1 MEQTE
6 LLPLNLQ
13 LFADDPN
20 GGLGT
25 PDPNPQ
31 GEPNPGENPPGNGE
45 PGRDDKDEL
54 TDSDK
59 IVEKLQ
65 KRIGKEQA
73 EKNET
78 KTQLDQALAR
88 IEELENG
95 GKKSVKEKSDEEK
108 AAELQKAKDDEIA
121 NLKAQIKISNITSQA
136 DEVLKE
142 SGIALSAAE
151 LGLLVDV
158 DEEKTYSN
166 VKTFL
171 NLLDNQRSQWEK
183 ARNTGTTPKRVP
195 GNVISVDK
203 EKFDSMT
210 YAEKA
215 ELAKSNP
222 DEFKKLTGGY

>member
-25 PDPNPQ
+25 PNPNPQ

-45 PGRDDKDEL
+45 PGSDDKDEL

-78 KTQLDQALAR
+78 KTQLEQALAR
-88 IEELENG
+88 IEELEKG
-95 GKKSVKEKSDEEK
+95 GKKTVKEKSDEEK

-121 NLKAQIKISNITSQA
+121 SLKAQIKISNITSQA

-183 ARNTGTTPKRVP
+183 ARNTGTTPKLVP

-203 EKFDSMT
+203 DKFDSMT

-215 ELAKSNP
+215 ELAKTNP

>member
-88 IEELENG
+88 MKELEKG

-121 NLKAQIKISNITSQA
+121 SLKAQIKISNITSQA

-183 ARNTGTTPKRVP
+183 ARNTGTTPKLVP

-203 EKFDSMT
+203 DKFDSMT

>member
-13 LFADDPN
+13 LFA
-20 GGLGT
+20 
-25 PDPNPQ
+25 
-31 GEPNPGENPPGNGE
+31 EEAA
-45 PGRDDKDEL
+45 DETSEVGSETETETNEEEQQEQS
-54 TDSDK
+54 TDNDK

-73 EKNET
+73 E
-78 KTQLDQALAR
+78 
-88 IEELENG
+88 
-95 GKKSVKEKSDEEK
+95 
-108 AAELQKAKDDEIA
+108 DDEIA
-121 NLKAQIKISNITSQA
+121 SLKAQIKISNITSQA

-171 NLLDNQRSQWEK
+171 N
-183 ARNTGTTPKRVP
+183 
-195 GNVISVDK
+195 
-203 EKFDSMT
+203 
-210 YAEKA
+210 
-215 ELAKSNP
+215 
-222 DEFKKLTGGY
+222 

>member
-13 LFADDPN
+13 LFA
-20 GGLGT
+20 
-25 PDPNPQ
+25 
-31 GEPNPGENPPGNGE
+31 EEAA
-45 PGRDDKDEL
+45 DETSEAGSETETNEEEQQEQS
-54 TDSDK
+54 TDNDK

-78 KTQLDQALAR
+78 KTQLDQALSR
-88 IEELENG
+88 IEELEKG

-121 NLKAQIKISNITSQA
+121 SLKAQIKISNITSQA

-195 GNVISVDK
+195 SNVVSVDK
-203 EKFDSMT
+203 DKFDSMT

-222 DEFKKLTGGY
+222 EEFKKITGGY

>member
-25 PDPNPQ
+25 PNPNPQ

-45 PGRDDKDEL
+45 PGSDDKDEL

-78 KTQLDQALAR
+78 KTQLEQALAR

-121 NLKAQIKISNITSQA
+121 SLKAQIKISNITSQA

-151 LGLLVDV
+151 LGLLVHV

-183 ARNTGTTPKRVP
+183 ARNTGITPKLVP
-195 GNVISVDK
+195 GNVVSVDK
-203 EKFDSMT
+203 DKFDSMT

-215 ELAKSNP
+215 ELAKNNP
-222 DEFKKLTGGY
+222 EEFKKITGGY

>member
-13 LFADDPN
+13 LFAK
-20 GGLGT
+20 
-25 PDPNPQ
+25 
-31 GEPNPGENPPGNGE
+31 EAA
-45 PGRDDKDEL
+45 DETSEVGSETETETETNEEEQQEQS

-78 KTQLDQALAR
+78 KTQLEQALAR
-88 IEELENG
+88 IEELEKG
-95 GKKSVKEKSDEEK
+95 SKKTVKEKSDEEK

-121 NLKAQIKISNITSQA
+121 SLKAQIKISNITSQA

-183 ARNTGTTPKRVP
+183 VRNTGTTPKRVP

-203 EKFDSMT
+203 DKFDSMT

-215 ELAKSNP
+215 ELAKTNP
-222 DEFKKLTGGY
+222 EEFKKITGGY

>member
-45 PGRDDKDEL
+45 PGSDDKDEL

-78 KTQLDQALAR
+78 KTQLEQALAR
-88 IEELENG
+88 IEELEKG

-121 NLKAQIKISNITSQA
+121 SLKAQIKISNITSQA

-195 GNVISVDK
+195 GNTDVDVFK
-203 EKFDSMT
+203 Q
-210 YAEKA
+210 AA
-215 ELAKSNP
+215 AK
-222 DEFKKLTGGY
+222 Y

>member
-45 PGRDDKDEL
+45 PGSDDKDEL
-54 TDSDK
+54 TDNDK

-78 KTQLDQALAR
+78 KTQLEQALSR
-88 IEELENG
+88 IEELEKG

-121 NLKAQIKISNITSQA
+121 SLKAQIKISNITSQA

-203 EKFDSMT
+203 DKFDSMT

>member
-13 LFADDPN
+13 LFADNPN

-45 PGRDDKDEL
+45 PGSDDKDEL
-54 TDSDK
+54 TDNDK

-78 KTQLDQALAR
+78 KTQLEQALSR
-88 IEELENG
+88 IEELEKG

-121 NLKAQIKISNITSQA
+121 SLKAQIKISNITSQA

-142 SGIALSAAE
+142 SGIALSSAE

-183 ARNTGTTPKRVP
+183 ARNTGTTPKLVP
-195 GNVISVDK
+195 GNNDVDFFK
-203 EKFDSMT
+203 Q
-210 YAEKA
+210 AA
-215 ELAKSNP
+215 AK
-222 DEFKKLTGGY
+222 Y

>member
-45 PGRDDKDEL
+45 PGSDDKDEL
-54 TDSDK
+54 TDNDK

-78 KTQLDQALAR
+78 KTQLEQALAR
-88 IEELENG
+88 IEELEKG
-95 GKKSVKEKSDEEK
+95 GKKTVKEKSDEEK

-121 NLKAQIKISNITSQA
+121 SLKAQIKISNITSQA

-183 ARNTGTTPKRVP
+183 ARNTGTTPKLVP
-195 GNVISVDK
+195 SNNDVDVFK
-203 EKFDSMT
+203 Q
-210 YAEKA
+210 AA
-215 ELAKSNP
+215 AK
-222 DEFKKLTGGY
+222 Y

>member
-20 GGLGT
+20 
-25 PDPNPQ
+25 PQ
-31 GEPNPGENPPGNGE
+31 GEPNPGENPPGNGD
-45 PGRDDKDEL
+45 PGSDDKDEL
-54 TDSDK
+54 TDNDK

-88 IEELENG
+88 IEELEKG

-121 NLKAQIKISNITSQA
+121 SLKAQIKISNITSQA

>member
-13 LFADDPN
+13 LFADNPN

-31 GEPNPGENPPGNGE
+31 GEPNPGENPPGNGD
-45 PGRDDKDEL
+45 PGSDDKDEL
-54 TDSDK
+54 TDNDK

-88 IEELENG
+88 IEELEKG

-121 NLKAQIKISNITSQA
+121 SLKAQIKISNITSQA

-151 LGLLVDV
+151 LGLLIDV

>member
-45 PGRDDKDEL
+45 PGSDDKDEL
-54 TDSDK
+54 TDNDK

-78 KTQLDQALAR
+78 KTQLEQALSR
-88 IEELENG
+88 IEELEKG

-121 NLKAQIKISNITSQA
+121 SLKAQIKISNITSQA

-183 ARNTGTTPKRVP
+183 ARNTGTTPKLVP

-203 EKFDSMT
+203 DKFDSMT

>member
-45 PGRDDKDEL
+45 PGSDDKDEL
-54 TDSDK
+54 TDNDK

-88 IEELENG
+88 IEELEKG

-121 NLKAQIKISNITSQA
+121 SLKAQIKISNITSQA

-183 ARNTGTTPKRVP
+183 ARNTGTTPKLVP

-203 EKFDSMT
+203 DKFDSMT

>member
-1 MEQTE
+1 MEQKE

-20 GGLGT
+20 GESGT

-31 GEPNPGENPPGNGE
+31 GEPNPGENPTGNGE
-45 PGRDDKDEL
+45 QGSGKNDEP
-54 TDSDK
+54 TDNDK

-78 KTQLDQALAR
+78 KTQLEQALAR
-88 IEELENG
+88 IEELEKG
-95 GKKSVKEKSDEEK
+95 SKKSVKEKSDEEK
-108 AAELQKAKDDEIA
+108 AAEIQKAKDDEIA
-121 NLKAQIKISNITSQA
+121 SLRAQIKISNITSQA

-183 ARNTGTTPKRVP
+183 ARNTGTTPKAVP
-195 GNVISVDK
+195 NNTDVDVFK
-203 EKFDSMT
+203 Q
-210 YAEKA
+210 AA
-215 ELAKSNP
+215 AK
-222 DEFKKLTGGY
+222 Y

>member
-1 MEQTE
+1 MEQKE

-13 LFADDPN
+13 LFA
-20 GGLGT
+20 
-25 PDPNPQ
+25 
-31 GEPNPGENPPGNGE
+31 EEAA
-45 PGRDDKDEL
+45 DETSEAGSETETETETNVEEQQEQS
-54 TDSDK
+54 TDNDK

-78 KTQLDQALAR
+78 KTQLDQALSR
-88 IEELENG
+88 IEELEKG

-121 NLKAQIKISNITSQA
+121 SLKAQIKISNITSQA

-142 SGIALSAAE
+142 SGISLSAAE

>member
-1 MEQTE
+1 MEQKE

-25 PDPNPQ
+25 PNPNPQ

-45 PGRDDKDEL
+45 PGSDDKDEL

-88 IEELENG
+88 IEELEKG

-121 NLKAQIKISNITSQA
+121 SLKAQIKISNITSQA

-195 GNVISVDK
+195 GNVMSVDK
-203 EKFDSMT
+203 DKFDSMT

>member
-25 PDPNPQ
+25 PNPNPQ

-45 PGRDDKDEL
+45 PGSDDKDEL

-88 IEELENG
+88 IEELEKG

-121 NLKAQIKISNITSQA
+121 SLKAQIKISNITSQA

-203 EKFDSMT
+203 DKFDSMT

>member
-13 LFADDPN
+13 LFA
-20 GGLGT
+20 
-25 PDPNPQ
+25 
-31 GEPNPGENPPGNGE
+31 EEAA
-45 PGRDDKDEL
+45 DETSEAGSETETETETNVEEQQEQS
-54 TDSDK
+54 TDNDK

-88 IEELENG
+88 IEELEKG

-121 NLKAQIKISNITSQA
+121 SLKAQIKISNITSQA

-142 SGIALSAAE
+142 SGISLSAAE

-203 EKFDSMT
+203 DKFDSMT

>member
-13 LFADDPN
+13 LFADNPN

-45 PGRDDKDEL
+45 PGSDDKDEL

-88 IEELENG
+88 IEELEKG

-121 NLKAQIKISNITSQA
+121 SLKAQIKISNITSQA

-183 ARNTGTTPKRVP
+183 ARNTGTTPKLVP
-195 GNVISVDK
+195 GNNDVDVFK
-203 EKFDSMT
+203 Q
-210 YAEKA
+210 AA
-215 ELAKSNP
+215 AK
-222 DEFKKLTGGY
+222 Y

>member
-45 PGRDDKDEL
+45 PGSDDKDEL

-88 IEELENG
+88 IEELEKDD
-95 GKKSVKEKSDEEK
+95 KKSVKEKSDEEK

-121 NLKAQIKISNITSQA
+121 SLKAQIKISNITSQA

>member
-1 MEQTE
+1 MTIIPAQSISGTNPDKAFLILKNISNCIIGQSVTGCNMNRLYINNCICIPFQTNKEEQ
-6 LLPLNLQ
+6 Q
-13 LFADDPN
+13 K
-20 GGLGT
+20 
-25 PDPNPQ
+25 Q
-31 GEPNPGENPPGNGE
+31 S
-45 PGRDDKDEL
+45 
-54 TDSDK
+54 TDIDK

-78 KTQLDQALAR
+78 KTQLEQALAR
-88 IEELENG
+88 IEELEKG
-95 GKKSVKEKSDEEK
+95 GKKSVKEKSYEEK
-108 AAELQKAKDDEIA
+108 VTELQKAKNDEIA
-121 NLKAQIKISNITSQA
+121 SLKAQIKISNITSQA

-142 SGIALSAAE
+142 NGIVLSAAE

-195 GNVISVDK
+195 SNNDVDVFK
-203 EKFDSMT
+203 Q
-210 YAEKA
+210 AA
-215 ELAKSNP
+215 AK
-222 DEFKKLTGGY
+222 YQ

>member
-13 LFADDPN
+13 LFA
-20 GGLGT
+20 
-25 PDPNPQ
+25 
-31 GEPNPGENPPGNGE
+31 EEAA
-45 PGRDDKDEL
+45 DETSEAGSETETETETNVEEQQEQS
-54 TDSDK
+54 TDNDK

-88 IEELENG
+88 IEELEKG

-121 NLKAQIKISNITSQA
+121 SLKAQIKISNITSQA

>member
-13 LFADDPN
+13 LFADNPN

-88 IEELENG
+88 IEELEKG

-121 NLKAQIKISNITSQA
+121 SLKAQIKISNITSQA

-203 EKFDSMT
+203 DKFDSMT

>member
-1 MEQTE
+1 MKH
-6 LLPLNLQ
+6 
-13 LFADDPN
+13 FDFFF
-20 GGLGT
+20 
-25 PDPNPQ
+25 
-31 GEPNPGENPPGNGE
+31 
-45 PGRDDKDEL
+45 
-54 TDSDK
+54 
-59 IVEKLQ
+59 
-65 KRIGKEQA
+65 
-73 EKNET
+73 
-78 KTQLDQALAR
+78 
-88 IEELENG
+88 
-95 GKKSVKEKSDEEK
+95 KSDEEK

-121 NLKAQIKISNITSQA
+121 SLKAQIKISNITSQA

-183 ARNTGTTPKRVP
+183 ARNTGTTPKLVP

-203 EKFDSMT
+203 DKFDSMT

>member
-13 LFADDPN
+13 LFA
-20 GGLGT
+20 
-25 PDPNPQ
+25 
-31 GEPNPGENPPGNGE
+31 EEVA
-45 PGRDDKDEL
+45 DETSEVGSETETETETNVEEQQEQS
-54 TDSDK
+54 TDNDK

-78 KTQLDQALAR
+78 KTQLDQALSR
-88 IEELENG
+88 IEELEKG

-121 NLKAQIKISNITSQA
+121 SLKAQIKISNITSQA

>member
-13 LFADDPN
+13 LFADNPN

-45 PGRDDKDEL
+45 PGSDDKDEL
-54 TDSDK
+54 TDNDK

-88 IEELENG
+88 IEELEKG

-121 NLKAQIKISNITSQA
+121 SLKAQIKISNITSQA

-183 ARNTGTTPKRVP
+183 ARNTGTTPKLVP
-195 GNVISVDK
+195 GNNDVDVFK
-203 EKFDSMT
+203 Q
-210 YAEKA
+210 AA
-215 ELAKSNP
+215 AK
-222 DEFKKLTGGY
+222 Y

>member
-1 MEQTE
+1 MEQTK

-13 LFADDPN
+13 LFA
-20 GGLGT
+20 
-25 PDPNPQ
+25 
-31 GEPNPGENPPGNGE
+31 EEAV
-45 PGRDDKDEL
+45 DETSEAGSEKTETNEEEQQEQS
-54 TDSDK
+54 TDNDK

-78 KTQLDQALAR
+78 KTQLEQALAR
-88 IEELENG
+88 IEELEKG

-121 NLKAQIKISNITSQA
+121 SLKAQIKISNITSQA

-158 DEEKTYSN
+158 DEEKPT
-166 VKTFL
+166 
-171 NLLDNQRSQWEK
+171 
-183 ARNTGTTPKRVP
+183 A
-195 GNVISVDK
+195 
-203 EKFDSMT
+203 M
-210 YAEKA
+210 
-215 ELAKSNP
+215 
-222 DEFKKLTGGY
+222 

>member
-13 LFADDPN
+13 LFA
-20 GGLGT
+20 
-25 PDPNPQ
+25 
-31 GEPNPGENPPGNGE
+31 EEVA
-45 PGRDDKDEL
+45 DKTSEAGSETETETNEEEQQEQS
-54 TDSDK
+54 TDNDK

-78 KTQLDQALAR
+78 KTQLEQALAR
-88 IEELENG
+88 IEELEKG

-121 NLKAQIKISNITSQA
+121 SLKAQIKISNITSQA

-183 ARNTGTTPKRVP
+183 ARNTGTTPKSVP
-195 GNVISVDK
+195 SNVVSVDK
-203 EKFDSMT
+203 DKFDSMT

-222 DEFKKLTGGY
+222 EEFRKITGGY

>member
-20 GGLGT
+20 GESGT

-45 PGRDDKDEL
+45 QGSGKNDEP
-54 TDSDK
+54 TDNDK

-78 KTQLDQALAR
+78 KTQLEQALAR
-88 IEELENG
+88 IEELEKG

-121 NLKAQIKISNITSQA
+121 SLKAQIKISNITSQA

-195 GNVISVDK
+195 GNVVSVDK
-203 EKFDSMT
+203 DKFDSMT

-222 DEFKKLTGGY
+222 EEFKKITGGY

>member
-13 LFADDPN
+13 LFA
-20 GGLGT
+20 
-25 PDPNPQ
+25 
-31 GEPNPGENPPGNGE
+31 EEVA
-45 PGRDDKDEL
+45 DETSEAGSETETETKANEEEQQEQS
-54 TDSDK
+54 TDNDK

-88 IEELENG
+88 IEELEKG

-108 AAELQKAKDDEIA
+108 AAEVQKAKDDEIA
-121 NLKAQIKISNITSQA
+121 SLKAQIKISNITSQA

-203 EKFDSMT
+203 DKFDSMT

>member
-1 MEQTE
+1 MEHTE

-13 LFADDPN
+13 LFA
-20 GGLGT
+20 
-25 PDPNPQ
+25 
-31 GEPNPGENPPGNGE
+31 EEAA
-45 PGRDDKDEL
+45 DETSEAVSETETETNEEEQQQS
-54 TDSDK
+54 TDNDK

-88 IEELENG
+88 IEELEKG

-121 NLKAQIKISNITSQA
+121 SLKAQIKISNITSQA

-142 SGIALSAAE
+142 SGIALSTAE

-195 GNVISVDK
+195 GNVVSVDK
-203 EKFDSMT
+203 DKFDSMT

-222 DEFKKLTGGY
+222 EEFRKITGGY

>member
-1 MEQTE
+1 MEQKE

-25 PDPNPQ
+25 PNPNPQ

-45 PGRDDKDEL
+45 PGSDDKDEL

-88 IEELENG
+88 IEELEKG

-121 NLKAQIKISNITSQA
+121 SLKAQIKISNITSQA

>member
-6 LLPLNLQ
+6 LSPLNLQ
-13 LFADDPN
+13 LSAEKAADETSEA
-20 GGLGT
+20 GSEGT
-25 PDPNPQ
+25 ETNKEEQ
-31 GEPNPGENPPGNGE
+31 Q
-45 PGRDDKDEL
+45 KQS
-54 TDSDK
+54 TDIDK

-78 KTQLDQALAR
+78 KTQLEQALAR
-88 IEELENG
+88 IEELEKG
-95 GKKSVKEKSDEEK
+95 GKKSVKEKSYEEK
-108 AAELQKAKDDEIA
+108 VTELQKAKNDEIA
-121 NLKAQIKISNITSQA
+121 SLKAQIKISNITSQA

-142 SGIALSAAE
+142 NGIVLSAAE

-195 GNVISVDK
+195 SNNDVDVFK
-203 EKFDSMT
+203 Q
-210 YAEKA
+210 AA
-215 ELAKSNP
+215 AK
-222 DEFKKLTGGY
+222 YQ

>member
-45 PGRDDKDEL
+45 PGSDDKDEL
-54 TDSDK
+54 TDNDK

-78 KTQLDQALAR
+78 KTQLEQALSR
-88 IEELENG
+88 IEELEKG

-121 NLKAQIKISNITSQA
+121 SLKAQIKISNITSQA

-151 LGLLVDV
+151 LGLFVDV

-203 EKFDSMT
+203 DKFDSMT

>member
-6 LLPLNLQ
+6 LSPLNLQ
-13 LFADDPN
+13 LSAEKAADETSEA
-20 GGLGT
+20 GSETGT
-25 PDPNPQ
+25 ETNKEEQ
-31 GEPNPGENPPGNGE
+31 Q
-45 PGRDDKDEL
+45 KQS
-54 TDSDK
+54 TDIDK

-78 KTQLDQALAR
+78 KTQLEQALTR
-88 IEELENG
+88 IEELEKG
-95 GKKSVKEKSDEEK
+95 GKKSVKEKSYEEK
-108 AAELQKAKDDEIA
+108 VTELQKAKNDEIA
-121 NLKAQIKISNITSQA
+121 SLKAQIKISNITSQA

-142 SGIALSAAE
+142 NGIVLSAAE

-195 GNVISVDK
+195 SNNDVDVFK
-203 EKFDSMT
+203 Q
-210 YAEKA
+210 AA
-215 ELAKSNP
+215 AK
-222 DEFKKLTGGY
+222 YQ